1 LTTPFHFINSS
12 EMSEHPSNPI
22 PGLNYHTGEMD
33 RGIQHLELFGVS
45 YYVSFTEEATERA
58 DGFPQLTKLA
68 TTGPFTIYR
77 LPPTQLVEAATQLP
91 AVYDV
96 PDHGVLGSLT
106 GTATVTGP
114 DGQPLPSFFEMA
126 LDWYEDVD
134 NLDRWVVSDGPA
146 EWPRIESIEE
156 RPDVALATPEDA
168 VTDVVVENERISFTT
183 TAVGVPHLVKVS
195 YFPNWVATGADGPW
209 RAAPSLMVV
218 VPTQEQ
224 VVLEFE
230 DTWAESGGRIG
241 TVLGLAGLAGVG
253 IWSERRRQA

>member
-1 LTTPFHFINSS
+1 
-12 EMSEHPSNPI
+12 
-22 PGLNYHTGEMD
+22 
-33 RGIQHLELFGVS
+33 
-45 YYVSFTEEATERA
+45 
-58 DGFPQLTKLA
+58 
-68 TTGPFTIYR
+68 
-77 LPPTQLVEAATQLP
+77 
-91 AVYDV
+91 
-96 PDHGVLGSLT
+96 
-106 GTATVTGP
+106 
-114 DGQPLPSFFEMA
+114 MA

-146 EWPRIESIEE
+146 EWPRIESIDE
-156 RPDVALATPEDA
+156 RPDVPLATPEDA

-195 YFPNWVATGADGPW
+195 YFPNWVVTGADGPW

-253 IWSERRRQA
+253 IWSVRRRQA